1 MKNKHC
7 YGQSGV
13 QGFFGRIKFLEYW
26 YQLFYFFVP
35 GYNFIHCT
43 FVAKTATLK
52 PRVGNTDLR
61 KKYKIKSWY
70 PSSIWVSLYS
80 FWHGYM
86 LNAIGLSNPGLEFML
101 NKGDWQKRDKHFH
114 ISLQL
119 EAESE
124 SELYEEINNIIVL
137 LKKYLNPK
145 FHHYSIQINVS
156 CPNTEHDNTLDT
168 QKLEQLKMIA
178 RTFKALLPEVKLY
191 YKWNALVTTQILLE
205 LKDLIDGNI
214 ISNTIPFGDASSGI
228 NWENLFTHGQSPLPY
243 RLGLR
248 YEGGLSGLPIYSVL
262 VKKLQEIEEKD
273 PDINVIAGG
282 GIMTKKQIDELSTFS
297 CVKGIALGTV
307 GLLRPWRVKKLSSYA
322 NKVFAKRA

>member
-13 QGFFGRIKFLEYW
+13 QGFFGRIRFLEYW

-35 GYNFIHCT
+35 GYNFKHCT

-61 KKYKIKSWY
+61 KQYKIRSWY

-101 NKGDWQKRDKHFH
+101 KKGDWQKREEHFH

-119 EAESE
+119 EADTHD
-124 SELYEEINNIIVL
+124 EITKEIKKIATL
-137 LKKYLNPK
+137 LKKYLDPK
-145 FHHYSIQINVS
+145 FYDYSIQVNVS

-168 QKLEQLKMIA
+168 KKLEQLKLIG
-178 RTFKALLPEVKLY
+178 RVFWIELPGVDLY
-191 YKWNALVTTQILLE
+191 YKWNSLVDTQILTS
-205 LKDLIDGNI
+205 LKDVVKGNI
-214 ISNTIPFGDASSGI
+214 ISNTIPFGDPSSGI

-248 YEGGLSGLPIYSVL
+248 YEGGLSGLPIYPVL

-282 GIMTKKQIDELSTFS
+282 GIMTKKQIDELSRFS
-297 CVKGIALGTV
+297 CVKGVALGTV